1 MVHRPMDLVL
11 SPEDDEL
18 PAVTRIMIL
27 KEVSKAD
34 RLLFEYLMRVDRAEL
49 DDGLRIMDPKAP
61 QLPAFDLLWWEIK
74 GVIGVESDPG
84 GHLWISKTRVLEELL
99 RDPAK
104 KNGRRHAR

>member
-1 MVHRPMDLVL
+1 M

-27 KEVSKAD
+27 KEVSKSD
-34 RLLFEYLMRVDRAEL
+34 RLLFEYLMKVDRVEL
-49 DDGLRIMDPKAP
+49 DDQLRIIDPRAP
-61 QLPAFDLLWWEIK
+61 QLAAFDLMWWEIK